1 MKKGIFTLTASE
13 ELLPGFRRLTLEG
26 DTAAITRPGQ
36 FVEVG
41 IPGFFLRR
49 PFSVADVDGSALRI
63 AVRAAGAGTEAL
75 ISLEPGARLD
85 VLTGLGNGFDLSD
98 SGERPLLIGG
108 GSGIPALYTA
118 CRALA
123 ASGARVTAALGFNR
137 DSEAFYTGE
146 FAALGADVEV
156 YTADG
161 SLGRSGFVTAALA
174 DFEYTSVYA
183 CGPVPMLRRVDELT
197 RAPAQLSLEARMG
210 CGFGACMGCTVETVA
225 GPKRVCKDGPVFRSG
240 ELVWSSVA
248 GA

>member
-13 ELLPGFRRLTLEG
+13 ELLPGFRRLTLAG
-26 DTAAITRPGQ
+26 DTGPLRPGQ
-36 FVEVG
+36 FAEVSV
-41 IPGFFLRR
+41 PGYFLRR
-49 PFSVADVDGSALRI
+49 PFSVADNGEGWLRI
-63 AVRAAGAGTEAL
+63 AVRVAGAGTAAL
-75 ISLEPGARLD
+75 NALAPGAELD
-85 VLTGLGNGFDLSD
+85 VLCGLGNGFDLS
-98 SGERPLLIGG
+98 SAGSCALLVGG

-118 CRALA
+118 CRELI
-123 ASGARVTAALGFNR
+123 ASGVEVRAALGFNR

>member
-1 MKKGIFTLTASE
+1 MKKGIFTLVNSE
-13 ELLPGFRRLTLEG
+13 ELLPGYRRLTLAG
-26 DTAAITRPGQ
+26 DTGPLRPGQ
-36 FVEVG
+36 FAEVSV
-41 IPGFFLRR
+41 PGYFLRR
-49 PFSVADVDGSALRI
+49 PFSVADNGEGWLRI
-63 AVRAAGAGTEAL
+63 AVRVAGAGTAAL
-75 ISLEPGARLD
+75 NALAPGAELD
-85 VLTGLGNGFDLSD
+85 VLCGLGNGFDLS
-98 SGERPLLIGG
+98 SAGSCALLVGG

-118 CRALA
+118 CRELI
-123 ASGARVTAALGFNR
+123 ASGVEVRAALGFNR

>member
-1 MKKGIFTLTASE
+1 MKKGIFTLVNSE
-13 ELLPGFRRLTLEG
+13 ELLPGYRRLTLAG
-26 DTAAITRPGQ
+26 DTGPLRPGQ
-36 FVEVG
+36 FAEVSV
-41 IPGFFLRR
+41 PGYFLRR
-49 PFSVADVDGSALRI
+49 PFSVADNGEGWLRI
-63 AVRAAGAGTEAL
+63 AVRVAGAGTAAL
-75 ISLEPGARLD
+75 NALAPGAELD
-85 VLTGLGNGFDLSD
+85 VLCGLGNGFDLS
-98 SGERPLLIGG
+98 SAGSRALLVGG

-118 CRALA
+118 CRELI
-123 ASGARVTAALGFNR
+123 ASGVEVRAALGFNT
-137 DSEAFYTGE
+137 AAQAIYTE
-146 FAALGADVEV
+146 KFAALGADVEV

-183 CGPVPMLRRVDELT
+183 CGPVPMLRRVDEL
-197 RAPAQLSLEARMG
+197 ALSPAQFSLEARMG

>member
-1 MKKGIFTLTASE
+1 MKKGIFTLVNSE
-13 ELLPGFRRLTLEG
+13 ELLPGYRRLTLAG
-26 DTAAITRPGQ
+26 DTGPLRPGQ
-36 FVEVG
+36 FAEVSV
-41 IPGFFLRR
+41 PGYFLRR
-49 PFSVADVDGSALRI
+49 PFSVADNGEGWLRI
-63 AVRAAGAGTEAL
+63 AVRVAGAGTAAL
-75 ISLEPGARLD
+75 NALAPGAELD
-85 VLTGLGNGFDLSD
+85 VLCGLGNGFDLS
-98 SGERPLLIGG
+98 SAGSCALLVGG

-210 CGFGACMGCTVETVA
+210 CGFGACMGCTVDTVA

>member
-1 MKKGIFTLTASE
+1 MKKGIFTLVNSE
-13 ELLPGFRRLTLEG
+13 ELLPGYHRLTLAG
-26 DTAAITRPGQ
+26 DTGPLRPGQ
-36 FVEVG
+36 FAEVSV
-41 IPGFFLRR
+41 PGYFLRR
-49 PFSVADVDGSALRI
+49 PFSVADNGEGWLSI
-63 AVRAAGAGTEAL
+63 AVREAGAGTAAL
-75 ISLEPGARLD
+75 NALAPGAELD
-85 VLTGLGNGFDLSD
+85 VLCGLGNGFDLS
-98 SGERPLLIGG
+98 SAGSRALLVGG

-118 CRALA
+118 CRELI
-123 ASGARVTAALGFNR
+123 ASGVEVRAALGFNR

-210 CGFGACMGCTVETVA
+210 CGFGACMGCTVETVRGA
-225 GPKRVCKDGPVFRSG
+225 RRVCKDGPVFRSG

>member
-1 MKKGIFTLTASE
+1 MKKGIFTLVNSE
-13 ELLPGFRRLTLEG
+13 ELLPGYRRLTLAG
-26 DTAAITRPGQ
+26 DTGPLRPGQ
-36 FVEVG
+36 FAEVSV
-41 IPGFFLRR
+41 PGYFLRR
-49 PFSVADVDGSALRI
+49 PFSVADNGEGWLSI
-63 AVRAAGAGTEAL
+63 AVREAGAGTAAL
-75 ISLEPGARLD
+75 NALAPGAELD
-85 VLTGLGNGFDLSD
+85 VLCGLGNGFDLS
-98 SGERPLLIGG
+98 SAGSRALLVGG
-108 GSGIPALYTA
+108 GSCIPALYTA
-118 CRALA
+118 CRELI
-123 ASGARVTAALGFNR
+123 ASGVEVRAALGFNR

>member
-1 MKKGIFTLTASE
+1 MKKGIFTLVNSE
-13 ELLPGFRRLTLEG
+13 ELLPGYRRLTLAG
-26 DTAAITRPGQ
+26 DTGPLRPGQ
-36 FVEVG
+36 FAEVSV
-41 IPGFFLRR
+41 PGYFLRR
-49 PFSVADVDGSALRI
+49 PFSVADNGEGWLSI
-63 AVRAAGAGTEAL
+63 AVREAGAGTAAL
-75 ISLEPGARLD
+75 NALAPGAELD
-85 VLTGLGNGFDLSD
+85 VLCGLGNGFDLSD
-98 SGERPLLIGG
+98 AGERPLLIGG

-183 CGPVPMLRRVDELT
+183 CGPVPMLRRVDKLT

-210 CGFGACMGCTVETVA
+210 CGFGACMGCTVETVRGA
-225 GPKRVCKDGPVFRSG
+225 RRVCKDGPVFRSG
-240 ELVWSSVA
+240 ELVWASVA

>member
-1 MKKGIFTLTASE
+1 MKKGIFTLVNSE
-13 ELLPGFRRLTLEG
+13 ELLPGYRRLTLAG
-26 DTAAITRPGQ
+26 DTGPLRPGQ
-36 FVEVG
+36 FAEVSV
-41 IPGFFLRR
+41 PGYFLRR
-49 PFSVADVDGSALRI
+49 PFSVADNGEGWLSI
-63 AVRAAGAGTEAL
+63 AVRVAGAGTAAL
-75 ISLEPGARLD
+75 NALAPGAELD
-85 VLTGLGNGFDLSD
+85 VLCGLGNGFDLS
-98 SGERPLLIGG
+98 SAGSCALLVGG

-118 CRALA
+118 CRELI
-123 ASGARVTAALGFNR
+123 ASGVEVRAALGFNT
-137 DSEAFYTGE
+137 AAQAIYTEE
-146 FAALGADVEV
+146 FAALGAHVET

-210 CGFGACMGCTVETVA
+210 CGFGACMGCTVDTVA

-240 ELVWSSVA
+240 ELVWDSVA

>member
-1 MKKGIFTLTASE
+1 MKKGIFTLVNSE
-13 ELLPGFRRLTLEG
+13 ELLPGYRRLTLAG
-26 DTAAITRPGQ
+26 DTGPLRPGQ
-36 FVEVG
+36 FAEVSV
-41 IPGFFLRR
+41 PGYFLRR
-49 PFSVADVDGSALRI
+49 PFSVADNGEGWLRI
-63 AVRAAGAGTEAL
+63 AVRVAGAGTAAL
-75 ISLEPGARLD
+75 NALAPGAELD
-85 VLTGLGNGFDLSD
+85 VLCGLGNGFDLS
-98 SGERPLLIGG
+98 SAGSCALLVGG

-118 CRALA
+118 CRELI
-123 ASGARVTAALGFNR
+123 ASGVEVRAALGFNT
-137 DSEAFYTGE
+137 AAQAIYTEE
-146 FAALGADVEV
+146 FTALGADVEV

-161 SLGRSGFVTAALA
+161 SLGKRGFVTAALA

>member
-1 MKKGIFTLTASE
+1 MKKGIFTLVNSE
-13 ELLPGFRRLTLEG
+13 ELLPGYRRLTLAG
-26 DTAAITRPGQ
+26 DTGPLRPGQ
-36 FVEVG
+36 FAEVSV
-41 IPGFFLRR
+41 PGYFLRR
-49 PFSVADVDGSALRI
+49 PFSVADNGEGWLRI
-63 AVRAAGAGTEAL
+63 AVRVAGAGTAAL
-75 ISLEPGARLD
+75 NALAPGAELD
-85 VLTGLGNGFDLSD
+85 VLCGLGNGFDLS
-98 SGERPLLIGG
+98 SAGSCALLVGG

-118 CRALA
+118 CRELI
-123 ASGARVTAALGFNR
+123 ASGVEVRAALGFNT
-137 DSEAFYTGE
+137 AAQAIYTEE
-146 FAALGADVEV
+146 FAALGAHVET

-161 SLGRSGFVTAALA
+161 SLGKRGFVTAALA

-183 CGPVPMLRRVDELT
+183 CGPVPMLRRVDELA

>member
-1 MKKGIFTLTASE
+1 MKKGIFTLVNSE
-13 ELLPGFRRLTLEG
+13 ELLPGYRRLTLAG
-26 DTAAITRPGQ
+26 DTGPLRPGQ
-36 FVEVG
+36 FAEVSV
-41 IPGFFLRR
+41 PGYFLRR
-49 PFSVADVDGSALRI
+49 PFSVADNGEGWLRI
-63 AVRAAGAGTEAL
+63 AVRVAGAGTAAL
-75 ISLEPGARLD
+75 NALAPGAELD
-85 VLTGLGNGFDLSD
+85 VLCGLGNGFDLS
-98 SGERPLLIGG
+98 SAGSCALLVGG

-118 CRALA
+118 CRELI
-123 ASGARVTAALGFNR
+123 ASGVEVRAALGFNR

-156 YTADG
+156 YTAAG

>member
-1 MKKGIFTLTASE
+1 MKKGIFTLVNSE
-13 ELLPGFRRLTLEG
+13 ELLPGYRRLTLAG
-26 DTAAITRPGQ
+26 DTGPLRPGQ
-36 FVEVG
+36 FAEVSV
-41 IPGFFLRR
+41 PGYFLRR
-49 PFSVADVDGSALRI
+49 PFSVADNGEGWLRI
-63 AVRAAGAGTEAL
+63 AVREAGAGTAAL
-75 ISLEPGARLD
+75 NALAPGAELD
-85 VLTGLGNGFDLSD
+85 VLCGLGNGFDLS
-98 SGERPLLIGG
+98 SAGSRALLVGG

-118 CRALA
+118 CRELI
-123 ASGARVTAALGFNR
+123 ASGVEVRAALGFNT
-137 DSEAFYTGE
+137 AAQAIYTEE
-146 FAALGADVEV
+146 FAALGAHVEP

-240 ELVWSSVA
+240 ELVWASVA

>member
-1 MKKGIFTLTASE
+1 MKKGIFTLVNSE
-13 ELLPGFRRLTLEG
+13 ELLPGYRRLTLAG
-26 DTAAITRPGQ
+26 DTGPLRPGQ
-36 FVEVG
+36 FAEVSV
-41 IPGFFLRR
+41 PGYFLRR
-49 PFSVADVDGSALRI
+49 PFSVADNGEGWLRI
-63 AVRAAGAGTEAL
+63 AVRVAGAGTAAL
-75 ISLEPGARLD
+75 NALAPGAELD
-85 VLTGLGNGFDLSD
+85 VLCGLGNGFDLS
-98 SGERPLLIGG
+98 SAGSCALLVGG

-118 CRALA
+118 CRELI
-123 ASGARVTAALGFNR
+123 ASGVEVRAALGFNT
-137 DSEAFYTGE
+137 AAQAIYTEE

-156 YTADG
+156 FTADG

-210 CGFGACMGCTVETVA
+210 CGFGACMGCTVDTVA

-240 ELVWSSVA
+240 ELVWDSVA

>member
-1 MKKGIFTLTASE
+1 MKKGIFTLVNSE
-13 ELLPGFRRLTLEG
+13 ELLPGYRRLTLAG
-26 DTAAITRPGQ
+26 DTGPLRPGQ
-36 FVEVG
+36 FAEVSV
-41 IPGFFLRR
+41 PGYFLRR
-49 PFSVADVDGSALRI
+49 PFSVADNGEGWLSI
-63 AVRAAGAGTEAL
+63 AVREAGAGTAAL
-75 ISLEPGARLD
+75 NALAPGAELD
-85 VLTGLGNGFDLSD
+85 VLCGLGNGFDLS
-98 SGERPLLIGG
+98 SAGSRALLVGG

-118 CRALA
+118 CRELI
-123 ASGARVTAALGFNR
+123 ASGVEVRAALGFNR

-210 CGFGACMGCTVETVA
+210 CGFGACMGCTVDTVA

>member
-1 MKKGIFTLTASE
+1 MKKGIFTLVNSE
-13 ELLPGFRRLTLEG
+13 ELLPGYRRLTLAG
-26 DTAAITRPGQ
+26 DTGPLRPGQ
-36 FVEVG
+36 FAEVSV
-41 IPGFFLRR
+41 PGYFLRR
-49 PFSVADVDGSALRI
+49 PFSVADNGEGWLRI
-63 AVRAAGAGTEAL
+63 AVRVAGAGTAAL
-75 ISLEPGARLD
+75 NALAPGAELD
-85 VLTGLGNGFDLSD
+85 VLCGLGNGFDLS
-98 SGERPLLIGG
+98 SAGSCALLVGG

-118 CRALA
+118 CRELI
-123 ASGARVTAALGFNR
+123 ASGVEVRAALGFNT
-137 DSEAFYTGE
+137 AAQAIYTEE
-146 FAALGADVEV
+146 FAALGAHVET

-161 SLGRSGFVTAALA
+161 SLGKRGFVTAALA

-210 CGFGACMGCTVETVA
+210 CGFGACMGCTVDTVA

>member
-1 MKKGIFTLTASE
+1 MKKGIFTLVNSE
-13 ELLPGFRRLTLEG
+13 ELLPGYRRLTLAG
-26 DTAAITRPGQ
+26 DTGPLRPGQ
-36 FVEVG
+36 FAEVSV
-41 IPGFFLRR
+41 PGYFLRR
-49 PFSVADVDGSALRI
+49 PFSVADNGEGWLRI
-63 AVRAAGAGTEAL
+63 AVRAAGAGTAAL
-75 ISLEPGARLD
+75 NALAPGAELD
-85 VLTGLGNGFDLSD
+85 VLCGLGNGFDLS
-98 SGERPLLIGG
+98 SAGSCALLVGG

-118 CRALA
+118 CRELI
-123 ASGARVTAALGFNR
+123 ASGVEVRAALGFNR

-210 CGFGACMGCTVETVA
+210 CGFGACMGCTVETVRGA
-225 GPKRVCKDGPVFRSG
+225 RRVCKDGPVFRSG

>member
-1 MKKGIFTLTASE
+1 MKKGIFTLVNSE
-13 ELLPGFRRLTLEG
+13 ELLPGYRRLTLAG
-26 DTAAITRPGQ
+26 DTGPLRPGQ
-36 FVEVG
+36 FAEVSV
-41 IPGFFLRR
+41 PGYFLRR
-49 PFSVADVDGSALRI
+49 PFSVADNGEGWLRI
-63 AVRAAGAGTEAL
+63 AVRVAGAGTAAL
-75 ISLEPGARLD
+75 NALAPGAELD
-85 VLTGLGNGFDLSD
+85 VLCGLGNGFDLS
-98 SGERPLLIGG
+98 SAGSCALLVGG

-118 CRALA
+118 CRELI
-123 ASGARVTAALGFNR
+123 ASGVEVRAALGFNT
-137 DSEAFYTGE
+137 AAQAIYTEE
-146 FAALGADVEV
+146 FAALGAHVET

-240 ELVWSSVA
+240 ELVWDSVA

>member
-1 MKKGIFTLTASE
+1 MKKGIFTLVNSE
-13 ELLPGFRRLTLEG
+13 ELLPGYRRLTLAG
-26 DTAAITRPGQ
+26 DTGPLRPGQ
-36 FVEVG
+36 FAEVSV
-41 IPGFFLRR
+41 PGYFLRR
-49 PFSVADVDGSALRI
+49 PFSVADNGEGWLSI
-63 AVRAAGAGTEAL
+63 AVREAGAGTAAL
-75 ISLEPGARLD
+75 NALAPGAELD
-85 VLTGLGNGFDLSD
+85 VLCGLGNGFDLS
-98 SGERPLLIGG
+98 SAGSCALLVGG

>member
-1 MKKGIFTLTASE
+1 MKKGIFTLVNSE
-13 ELLPGFRRLTLEG
+13 ELLPGYRRLTLAG
-26 DTAAITRPGQ
+26 DTGPLRPGQ
-36 FVEVG
+36 FAEVSV
-41 IPGFFLRR
+41 PGYFLRR
-49 PFSVADVDGSALRI
+49 PFSVADNGEGWLRI
-63 AVRAAGAGTEAL
+63 AVRVAGAGTAAL
-75 ISLEPGARLD
+75 NALAPGAELD
-85 VLTGLGNGFDLSD
+85 VLCGLGNGFDLS
-98 SGERPLLIGG
+98 SAGSCALLVGG

-118 CRALA
+118 CRELI
-123 ASGARVTAALGFNR
+123 ASGVEVRAALGFNT
-137 DSEAFYTGE
+137 AAQAIYTEE
-146 FAALGADVEV
+146 FAALGAHVET

-161 SLGRSGFVTAALA
+161 SLGKRGFVTAALA

-240 ELVWSSVA
+240 ELVWDSVA

>member
-1 MKKGIFTLTASE
+1 MKKGIFTLVNSE
-13 ELLPGFRRLTLEG
+13 ELLPGYRRLTLAG
-26 DTAAITRPGQ
+26 DTGPLRPGQ
-36 FVEVG
+36 FAEVSV
-41 IPGFFLRR
+41 PGYFLRR
-49 PFSVADVDGSALRI
+49 PFSVADNGEGWLRI
-63 AVRAAGAGTEAL
+63 AVRVAGAGTAAL
-75 ISLEPGARLD
+75 NALAPGAELD
-85 VLTGLGNGFDLSD
+85 VLCGLGNGFDLS
-98 SGERPLLIGG
+98 SAGSCALLVGG

-118 CRALA
+118 CRELI
-123 ASGARVTAALGFNR
+123 ASGVEVRAALGFNT
-137 DSEAFYTGE
+137 AAQAIYTEE
-146 FAALGADVEV
+146 FTALGADVEV

-183 CGPVPMLRRVDELT
+183 CGPVPMLRRVDELA